1 MKTINVAIASD
12 ESYLPGAIGALAS
25 VRIALEESFDLNVI
39 FLHDGLSEAS
49 QEKCRLSVQKISGST
64 NFEFVKIDQDFSR
77 FPRFP
82 GATQLTYAR
91 LLLPDFTKCPRL
103 LYLDADIMV
112 LKSIAPLFEME
123 IHDSGVAGVIEP
135 GIRTIGA
142 DFQLGC
148 PFSVNLEA
156 PYFNAGFLVLDMI
169 KIKKNG
175 LFDRAFSI
183 LNQYPEFC
191 KIWDQ
196 SPLNYVVNGCFTVLD
211 SDHNFQNSRYYQS
224 PVGFINPLKNRS
236 MNIHF
241 IAPKCKPWQKYSAHP
256 ADTMFRML
264 LDEIYPEWRTREF
277 NESELKTRLRMSFA
291 HFHPFLFR
299 ARAMLKR
306 MLGKDFSSDLWAA
319 RNWQVFSDDLRESK
333 KRIRELE
340 HLYAGWQSQIRSRLV

>member
-1 MKTINVAIASD
+1 
-12 ESYLPGAIGALAS
+12 
-25 VRIALEESFDLNVI
+25 
-39 FLHDGLSEAS
+39 
-49 QEKCRLSVQKISGST
+49 
-64 NFEFVKIDQDFSR
+64 
-77 FPRFP
+77 
-82 GATQLTYAR
+82 
-91 LLLPDFTKCPRL
+91 
-103 LYLDADIMV
+103 LDADIMV

-142 DFQLGC
+142 DFQPGC

-224 PVGFINPLKNRS
+224 PVGFIDPLKNRS

-241 IAPKCKPWQKYSAHP
+241 IAPKCKPWQKYSPHP

-277 NESELKTRLRMSFA
+277 KESELKNRLRMSFA
-291 HFHPFLFR
+291 HLHPFLFR
-299 ARAMLKR
+299 ARAILKR
-306 MLGKDFSSDLWAA
+306 MLGKDFRSDLWAA
-319 RNWQVFSDDLRESK
+319 QNWKVFSDDLRESK
-333 KRIRELE
+333 KRRWEFE
-340 HLYAGWQSQIRSRLV
+340 NLYKGWQSQIRSRLV